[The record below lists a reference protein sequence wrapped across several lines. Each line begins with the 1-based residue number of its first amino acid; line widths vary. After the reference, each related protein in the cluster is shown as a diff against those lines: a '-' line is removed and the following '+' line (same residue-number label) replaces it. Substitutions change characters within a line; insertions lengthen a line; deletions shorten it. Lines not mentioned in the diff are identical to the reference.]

1 MYSVMCKNS
10 TYIRI
15 QNFAFIEICDSTVEG
30 EANMTQSKIVNP
42 KKKRSSSKD
51 FLEHYDLIWRGTVPV
66 KYQNPDRWLG
76 QNGENSNGNE

>member
-1 MYSVMCKNS
+1 
-10 TYIRI
+10 
-15 QNFAFIEICDSTVEG
+15 
-30 EANMTQSKIVNP
+30 MTQSKIVNP